1 MINENLDKQQEF
13 KDISKVTNDQFE
25 KLKRELAI
33 KSKDLT
39 EVTSILSK
47 RDKEIQF

>member
-13 KDISKVTNDQFE
+13 KDISKGNTEQHE
-25 KLKRELAI
+25 KLKKDLAI

-47 RDKEIQF
+47 RDKEI